1 MKRWLILCLAVGLL
15 RGVPL
20 AAQTR
25 PADSLRTLL
34 RAQLRTDTLRVRRL
48 QALSGELVMI
58 NLPQSTAVLEQALAL
73 SQRLADYRGEGQV
86 LIRLGTLCRLQSN
99 FAQARRYTQQAL
111 ALFRRRANRAGLGVA
126 YLQLSFIEMVQENPA
141 LALRAALQG
150 LVFAGQAGDK
160 LTQTRLC
167 LVLGNTYIQLGNY
180 QDALTT
186 IQTTL
191 RGAQVQGD
199 EHTVAAALSLLGNTH
214 QCLKNWPTA
223 LGFYGRA
230 VQLNRRL
237 GDLRSVTIDETSLA
251 QLFVEKGDYRQGLRH
266 GLLAR
271 ASARDSKDAY
281 TLPPA
286 EVALARAYLLAGQP
300 DSAIALAKHG
310 FALNLPTRT
319 GTKETLRNASG
330 VLAQAYAQR
339 GQFADAYRYQSL
351 WVAYKDSL
359 SGEETQKKTSAL
371 FYNYELDKKQ
381 SQIALL
387 TQTRQLQRQQM
398 QGLLAGLFGVL
409 LLAALL
415 GRNIYLKQL
424 ANRTLNVKN
433 AQIAHQR
440 DRLDHTLTKLKA
452 AQSQLVQ
459 SEKMVALAALT
470 SGVAHEIQNP
480 LNFVNNF
487 SEVSLELVAE
497 LEDEQHQPAHDPALA
512 IELLGSLKQNLRKIH
527 LHGTRVGDIVKGML
541 EHAHADTGQR
551 QLVDLNA
558 MARDYLRLAYHSF
571 QDKHPDLVVARAFA
585 LDPHLG
591 ALRMVPQE
599 MGRVLL
605 NLFANAFYA
614 VCQKAS
620 VLGPAYGPAVQVS
633 TRRQNG
639 HAELRV
645 RDNGTGIPVAVLGK
659 IFDPFFTTKPPGEGT
674 GLGLWLSYD
683 IITKGYG
690 GTLTAHTKEGEYT
703 EFVVTLP
710 YAGVSIDEADEP
722 IEQKK
727 VAQNRGLAPLS
738 TD

>member
-1 MKRWLILCLAVGLL
+1 MRRWLILMLL
-15 RGVPL
+15 LGGEPFYAPL
-20 AAQTR
+20 LAQTR
-25 PADSLRTLL
+25 AADSLRALL
-34 RAQLRTDTLRVRRL
+34 RTQTQPDTVRVRRL
-48 QALSGELVMI
+48 QALSGELIMKD
-58 NLPQSTAVLEQALAL
+58 LPQAIVVLEQGLQL
-73 SQRLADYRGEGQV
+73 SRRLADPRGEGQA
-86 LIRLGTLCRLQSN
+86 LIRLGTLYRLH
-99 FAQARRYTQQAL
+99 ADYVQARHRTQQAL
-111 ALFRRRANRAGLGVA
+111 ALFTRRKDRVGLGKS
-126 YLQLSFIEMVQENPA
+126 YLQLSFIEMVQENPTA
-141 LALRAALQG
+141 ALRAALQG
-150 LVFAGQAGDK
+150 LPFAEQAHDRV
-160 LTQTRLC
+160 TQTRLQ
-167 LVLGNTYIQLGNY
+167 LTVGNTYMLLGNY
-180 QDALTT
+180 PDALTT
-186 IQTTL
+186 LQATL
-191 RGAQVQGD
+191 RGTQAQND
-199 EHTVAAALSLLGNTH
+199 EPTMAAALSLLGNTY
-214 QCLKNWPTA
+214 QKLGKWSTA
-223 LGFYGRA
+223 LGCYQRA
-230 VQLNRRL
+230 VRLNRRL
-237 GDLRSVTIDETSLA
+237 GDLRSVTIDETSQA
-251 QLFVEKGDYRQGLRH
+251 QLYADKGDYPQALRH
-266 GLLAR
+266 GQLAR
-271 ASARDSKDAY
+271 ASARDSHDAY
-281 TLPPA
+281 SLPPA
-286 EVALARAYLLAGQP
+286 EVALARAYLFMRQP
-300 DSAIALAKHG
+300 DSAIALARHG
-310 FALNLPTRT
+310 LALSQATRSNE
-319 GTKETLRNASG
+319 GLRNAND

-339 GQFADAYRYQSL
+339 GQWEQAYHYHRQ
-351 WVAYKDSL
+351 WAAYLDSL
-359 SGEETQKKTSAL
+359 TGLETRKKTSAL
-371 FYNYELDKKQ
+371 FYNYELAKKQ
-381 SQIALL
+381 AQITLL
-387 TQTRQLQRQQM
+387 TQARQLQRQQLY
-398 QGLLAGLFGVL
+398 GLLAGLLGTVL
-409 LLAALL
+409 LLGLL

-440 DRLDHTLTKLKA
+440 DRLDHTLIKLKA

-512 IELLGSLKQNLRKIH
+512 TELLGSLKQNLRKIH

-551 QLVDLNA
+551 QPVDLNA

-571 QDKHPDLVVARAFA
+571 QDKHPDLAVARAFA

-591 ALRMVPQE
+591 PLRMVPQE

-620 VLGPAYGPAVQVS
+620 LLGPAYGPAVQVS

-645 RDNGTGIPVAVLGK
+645 RDNGMGIPAAVLGK

-690 GTLTAHTKEGEYT
+690 GTLTVHTKEGEYA

-710 YAGVSIDEADEP
+710 YTGGAMDGADEP
-722 IEQKK
+722 IEQNK
-727 VAQNRGLAPLS
+727 VAQNQGLAPLS